1 MLFEK
6 ALVPLAVDLQLTMV
20 KAHAFNCWLCWI
32 SHHEEVCVGLEL
44 LDLGVLV
51 TALKLKFFVY
61 LKTLDR
67 SFIQASHASPSPVFM
82 RVWGPSCIPR

>member
-44 LDLGVLV
+44 LDSGILGI
-51 TALKLKFFVY
+51 AL
-61 LKTLDR
+61 R
-67 SFIQASHASPSPVFM
+67 
-82 RVWGPSCIPR
+82 